1 MLERFLFAMRFSAL
15 FRGDQAVLRGN
26 FLLITLSWIILFA
39 AQPIPETYASLYYIH
54 LGADAFLLSIIGFA
68 GSIAVA
74 LVQFP
79 GGYLA
84 DKHGRRWLI
93 VSMTF
98 GLAIGSLFFVF
109 APSWQFI
116 LIGLLLQNV
125 FSIYGPALMAM
136 VIDSLPPENRGAGFS
151 LQSVITTLVLLPAPL
166 IAQYLVFTFNFDF
179 GMRIAYTIVAIAYF
193 ATATLRLK
201 LKETL
206 PPDGAKARPSFI
218 DVLRNYPKA
227 VKEGIYVWRKVPK
240 SAFNLFIAII
250 IVNGLVVSCQT
261 YFVVYSTS
269 ILKITLQQ
277 WAIVTTFRYLSIA
290 IPGIL
295 AGLGMDIIGRKRFL
309 ILGYLLYVP
318 GMLLFIN
325 ADFNML
331 LLAFFFFGL
340 GNLLQL
346 NSYQVL
352 MGDLIPRGLRG
363 TVTGCLQFF
372 MFLMQAL
379 LQILVGV
386 LYAFV
391 SPQLP
396 FLLLA
401 ISAIPLSIFV
411 LLKVYEPSIK
421 EA

>member
-1 MLERFLFAMRFSAL
+1 MRLPAL
-15 FRGDQAVLRGN
+15 FRGEQALLRGN
-26 FLLITLSWIILFA
+26 FLLITLSWIILFSV
-39 AQPIPETYASLYYIH
+39 QPIPDTYASLFYLH
-54 LGADAFLLSIIGFA
+54 LGANAFLLSIMGFG

-98 GLAIGSLFFVF
+98 GLALGSLFFIF
-109 APSWQFI
+109 APSWPFI
-116 LIGLLLQNV
+116 LLGLLIQNLC
-125 FSIYGPALMAM
+125 SIYGPALMAM
-136 VIDSLPPENRGAGFS
+136 IIDSLPPENRGAGFS

-166 IAQYLVFTFNFDF
+166 IAQFLVATFNFDL
-179 GMRIAYTIVAIAYF
+179 GMRIAYTLVAIAYF
-193 ATATLRLK
+193 SIALLRLK

-206 PPDGAKARPSFI
+206 PAEVTAQKPSFGSMLGGYFTS
-218 DVLRNYPKA
+218 VKA
-227 VKEGIYVWRKVPK
+227 GLTVWGKVPK
-240 SAFNLFIAII
+240 SAFNLFLAII
-250 IVNGLVVSCQT
+250 IINGLVVSCQT
-261 YFVVYSTS
+261 YFVVYAVDV
-269 ILKITLQQ
+269 LKVSLTQ
-277 WAIVTTFRYLSIA
+277 WAIVMTFRYLSIA
-290 IPGIL
+290 VPGIL
-295 AGLGMDIIGRKRFL
+295 AGLSMDIMGRKRFL

-318 GMLLFIN
+318 GMLLFVN
-325 ADFNML
+325 ADFNVL

-372 MFLMQAL
+372 MFLMQAIF
-379 LQILVGV
+379 QIIVGV

-391 SPQLP
+391 STQLP

-401 ISAIPLSIFV
+401 TSAIPLSVFV
-411 LLKVYEPSIK
+411 FLKVYEPAVK
-421 EA
+421 EK

>member
-1 MLERFLFAMRFSAL
+1 MKLSSL

-26 FLLITLSWIILFA
+26 FLLITVSWIILFT
-39 AQPIPETYASLYYIH
+39 AQPIPDTYASLFYLH
-54 LGADAFLLSIIGFA
+54 LGADTFLLSIIGFA

-98 GLAIGSLFFVF
+98 GLAIGSLFFIF
-109 APSWQFI
+109 APSWPFI
-116 LIGLLLQNV
+116 LVGLLIQNV
-125 FSIYGPALMAM
+125 CSIYGPALMAM

-151 LQSVITTLVLLPAPL
+151 FQSVVSTIVLLPAPI
-166 IAQYLVFTFNFDF
+166 IAQYLVVTFNFDL
-179 GMRIAYTIVAIAYF
+179 GMRIGYTIVAVAYF
-193 ATATLRLK
+193 SITALRLK

-206 PPDGAKARPSFI
+206 NPDQAQEIPSFI
-218 DVLRNYPKA
+218 KILRDYPKA
-227 VKEGIYVWRKVPK
+227 VKEGLNVWRKVPK

-250 IVNGLVVSCQT
+250 VINGLVVSCQT
-261 YFVVYSTS
+261 YFVVYATE
-269 ILKITLQQ
+269 ILNISLGQ
-277 WAIVTTFRYLSIA
+277 WAIVVAFRYLSIA
-290 IPGIL
+290 VPGIL
-295 AGLGMDIIGRKRFL
+295 AGLSMDVMGRKRFL

-325 ADFNML
+325 ADFNTL

-352 MGDLIPRGLRG
+352 MGDLTPRSLRG
-363 TVTGCLQFF
+363 TATGCLQFF
-372 MFLMQAL
+372 MFIMQAIF
-379 LQILVGV
+379 QVIIGF
-386 LYAFV
+386 LYTFV

-401 ISAIPLSIFV
+401 ATAIPLSAFV
-411 LLKVYEPSIK
+411 FWKVYEPSIK
-421 EA
+421 EK

>member
-1 MLERFLFAMRFSAL
+1 MGLSAL
-15 FRGDQAVLRGN
+15 IRGDQAVLRGN
-26 FLLITLSWIILFA
+26 FLLITISWIILFT
-39 AQPIPETYASLYYIH
+39 AQPIPDTYASLFYLH
-54 LGADAFLLSIIGFA
+54 LGADAFLISILGFA

-98 GLAIGSLFFVF
+98 GLGIGSLFFIF
-109 APSWQFI
+109 APSWHFL
-116 LIGLLLQNV
+116 LIGLLIQNIC
-125 FSIYGPALMAM
+125 SMYGPALLAM

-151 LQSVITTLVLLPAPL
+151 LQSVITTVVLLPAPL
-166 IAQYLVFTFNFDF
+166 IAQYLVVTFDF
-179 GMRIAYTIVAIAYF
+179 DLGMRIAYTIVSVAFFAIAV
-193 ATATLRLK
+193 LRLK

-206 PPDGAKARPSFI
+206 HVEAAVQRPSVI

-240 SAFNLFIAII
+240 SAFNLFLAII
-250 IVNGLVVSCQT
+250 VVNGIVVSCQM
-261 YFVVYSTS
+261 YFVVYATDV
-269 ILKITLQQ
+269 LKMSLTK
-277 WAIVTTFRYLSIA
+277 WAAVTAFRYLSIA
-290 IPGIL
+290 VPAIL
-295 AGLGMDIIGRKRFL
+295 AGLSMDVLGRKRFL
-309 ILGYLLYVP
+309 ILGYLLYIP

-325 ADFNML
+325 ADFYRL

-352 MGDLIPRGLRG
+352 MGDLVPRGLRG

-372 MFLMQAL
+372 MFLMQAFF
-379 LQILVGV
+379 QILIGV

-401 ISAIPLSIFV
+401 VAAVPLLIFV
-411 LLKVYEPSIK
+411 LWRVHEPNVR
-421 EA
+421 ET

>member
-1 MLERFLFAMRFSAL
+1 MKFSSL
-15 FRGDQAVLRGN
+15 FRGNSAALRGN
-26 FLLITLSWIILFA
+26 FLLITVSWIILFA
-39 AQPIPETYASLYYIH
+39 AQPIPDTYASLFYLN
-54 LGADAFLLSIIGFA
+54 LGADAFMLSIIGFI

-98 GLAIGSLFFVF
+98 GLAVGSLFFVF

-116 LIGLLLQNV
+116 IIGLLIQNV
-125 FSIYGPALMAM
+125 CSIYGPALMAM

-151 LQSVITTLVLLPAPL
+151 FQSVITTLVLLPAPL
-166 IAQYLVFTFNFDF
+166 IAQYLVATFNFNS
-179 GMRIAYTIVAIAYF
+179 GMRIAYTIVAMAYF
-193 ATATLRLK
+193 VIAILRIK

-206 PPDGAKARPSFI
+206 PSTGKSEKPSFI
-218 DVLRNYPKA
+218 KALRFYPKS
-227 VKEGIYVWRKVPK
+227 VREGIYVWRKVPK
-240 SAFNLFIAII
+240 SAFNLFLAII
-250 IVNGLVVSCQT
+250 VINGLVVSCQT
-261 YFVVYSTS
+261 YFVVYATS
-269 ILKITLQQ
+269 ILKVSLGQ
-277 WAIVTTFRYLSIA
+277 WAIVVAFRYLSIA
-290 IPGIL
+290 VPGIL
-295 AGLGMDIIGRKRFL
+295 AGLSMDVMGRKRFL

-318 GMLLFIN
+318 GMLLFVN

-331 LLAFFFFGL
+331 LVAFFFFGL

-352 MGDLIPRGLRG
+352 MGDLVPRGLRG
-363 TVTGCLQFF
+363 TVTGCSQFF
-372 MFLMQAL
+372 MFLMQAI
-379 LQILVGV
+379 LQIIIGL

-396 FLLLA
+396 FILLA
-401 ISAIPLSIFV
+401 SAAIPLSIFV
-411 LLKVYEPSIK
+411 FWKVYEPIIK
-421 EA
+421 EE

>member
-1 MLERFLFAMRFSAL
+1 MKVSNL
-15 FRGDQAVLRGN
+15 FRGDSAVLRGN
-26 FLLITLSWIILFA
+26 FLLITVSWIILFA
-39 AQPIPETYASLYYIH
+39 AQPIPDTYASLFYLH

-98 GLAIGSLFFVF
+98 GLAIGSLFFIF

-116 LIGLLLQNV
+116 LIGLLIQNLC
-125 FSIYGPALMAM
+125 SIYGPALMSM
-136 VIDSLPPENRGAGFS
+136 VIDSLPPENRGSGFS
-151 LQSVITTLVLLPAPL
+151 FQSVITTLVLLPAPL
-166 IAQYLVFTFNFDF
+166 IAQYLVATFNFDL
-179 GMRIAYTIVAIAYF
+179 GMRIGYTIVSISYFSIAI
-193 ATATLRLK
+193 LRLR

-206 PPDGAKARPSFI
+206 PSLEKSERPSLI
-218 DVLRNYPKA
+218 NVIRIYPKSI
-227 VKEGIYVWRKVPK
+227 KEGINVWRKVPA
-240 SAFNLFIAII
+240 SAFNLFLAII
-250 IVNGLVVSCQT
+250 IINGLVVSCQT
-261 YFVVYSTS
+261 YFVVYATS
-269 ILKITLQQ
+269 ILKISLEQ
-277 WAIVTTFRYLSIA
+277 WAIVVAFRYLSIA
-290 IPGIL
+290 VPGII
-295 AGLGMDIIGRKRFL
+295 AGFSMDVMGRKNFL

-318 GMLLFIN
+318 GMFLFVN

-363 TVTGCLQFF
+363 TVMGCMQFF
-372 MFLMQAL
+372 MFIMQAV
-379 LQILVGV
+379 LQIVVGL

-391 SPQLP
+391 SPSLP

-401 ISAIPLSIFV
+401 VAAIPLSIFV
-411 LLKVYEPSIK
+411 YWKVYEPSVK
-421 EA
+421 EK